1 VQGLVNRHI
10 LFPPGVALAFP
21 AGTRI
26 AGDALSCGN
35 RKSIAR
41 DAGSRY
47 NVAVRALVER
57 LVARG
62 KPAKLALGAAMRKL
76 LHIAWGV
83 IHSGKK
89 FCAQTA
95 LA

>member
-1 VQGLVNRHI
+1 MGQSRLSKLGH
-10 LFPPGVALAFP
+10 ALLRAKLYMP
-21 AGTRI
+21 ALT
-26 AGDALSCGN
+26 A
-35 RKSIAR
+35 
-41 DAGSRY
+41 SRY

-57 LVARG
+57 LLARR
-62 KPAKLALGAAMRKL
+62 KPAKLAIGAAMRKL

-89 FCAQTA
+89 FCALTA